1 MFVKIL
7 GILLLLLM
15 LFYSYYMYLTI
26 SKPNETQFDIPL
38 LYLSF

>member
-15 LFYSYYMYLTI
+15 LFYSYYLTI